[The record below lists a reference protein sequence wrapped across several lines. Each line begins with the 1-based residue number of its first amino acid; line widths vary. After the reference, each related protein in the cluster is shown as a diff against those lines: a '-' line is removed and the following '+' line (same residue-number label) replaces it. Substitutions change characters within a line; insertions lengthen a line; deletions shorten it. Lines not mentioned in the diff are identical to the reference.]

1 VDAGDRPG
9 VTRQP
14 VEALLFDFGGVLI
27 EIDFDRV
34 FARWAELAGVPFEH
48 VKSRFEHGTA
58 YAQHERGEIDA
69 AAFFQ
74 AQRGALGI
82 DLTDADFEDGW
93 QQVFGAEIAETV
105 ALLPQFSGRIP
116 VHLFSNTNAMHYDYW
131 KRRYA
136 EALRPI
142 ERRFISHEM
151 GLRKPDAEAFERVAR
166 DLGVPPE
173 RILFFDDTA
182 ANISGAR
189 AVGFQAIRVHS
200 PADVRRAAAPWLKN

>member
-1 VDAGDRPG
+1 MDEGDRSG
-9 VTRQP
+9 VTQQA

-48 VKSRFEHGTA
+48 VKSGFEHGTA

-69 AAFFQ
+69 ATFFQ

-93 QQVFGAEIAETV
+93 QQVFGSEIPETV
-105 ALLPQFSGRIP
+105 ALLPRLKERIP
-116 VHLFSNTNAMHYDYW
+116 LHLFSNTNAMHYDYW

-136 EALRPI
+136 EALRPVD
-142 ERRFISHEM
+142 RRFISHEM
-151 GLRKPDAEAFERVAR
+151 GLRKPDAEAFERVVR
-166 DLGVPPE
+166 DLGIPPE

-182 ANISGAR
+182 ANIDGAR
-189 AVGFQAIRVHS
+189 AAGLQAVRVQS
-200 PADVRRAAAPWLKN
+200 PADVRRAAAPWLKE